1 MGAVHIDLMKPSQH
15 RLGETRRQRTEALLE
30 ARIGALFRRFP
41 VLCGFS
47 VEADLLL
54 SDIAIDAWP
63 GYSAGPDLYDEIANT
78 LSGVLDERPDAL
90 ELLRGRTFART
101 FH

>member
-1 MGAVHIDLMKPSQH
+1 MGAVHVEVMKSTQN
-15 RLGETRRQRTEALLE
+15 RLTETRRQRTEALLE
-30 ARIGALFRRFP
+30 ARIGALFRSIP

-54 SDIAIDAWP
+54 SNIAIDAWP
-63 GYSAGPDLYDEIANT
+63 GYSAGPELCDEIAST
-78 LSGVLDERPDAL
+78 LAGVIDERPDAL

-101 FH
+101 LQ